1 MMKKD
6 IKDFEMIYKAGVLSK
21 LIIGLEYY
29 KEQLQIFA
37 SDNFI
42 I

>member
-6 IKDFEMIYKAGVLSK
+6 IKDYEMIYKAGILSK

-29 KEQLQIFA
+29 KE
-37 SDNFI
+37 
-42 I
+42 